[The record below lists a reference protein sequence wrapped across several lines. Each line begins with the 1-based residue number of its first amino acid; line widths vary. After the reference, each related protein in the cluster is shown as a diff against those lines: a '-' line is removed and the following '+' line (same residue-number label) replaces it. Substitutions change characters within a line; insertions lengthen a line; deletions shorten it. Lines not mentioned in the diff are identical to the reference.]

1 MSKRLRESR
10 GPDEPSAKRS
20 GPASPGL
27 PGWILLLAM
36 GLVIAVTVTNYTA
49 VRDLHKALDARLVQ
63 MDQRLVQMG
72 TKLDNAVSSAQR
84 KSGPDP
90 ARVYTVKTEEA
101 PAKGPAGAP
110 VTIAEFSDFQ

>member
-1 MSKRLRESR
+1 
-10 GPDEPSAKRS
+10 
-20 GPASPGL
+20 
-27 PGWILLLAM
+27 M
-36 GLVIAVTVTNYTA
+36 GAVIAVTVMNYMA
-49 VRDLHKALDARLVQ
+49 LKDLGKALDTRLVQ

-72 TKLDNAVSSAQR
+72 TKLDNAVASSQR